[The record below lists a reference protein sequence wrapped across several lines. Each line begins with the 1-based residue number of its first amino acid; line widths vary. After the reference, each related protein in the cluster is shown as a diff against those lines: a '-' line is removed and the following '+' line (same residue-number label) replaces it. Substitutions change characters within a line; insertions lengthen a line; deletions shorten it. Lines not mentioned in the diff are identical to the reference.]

1 MSNQTERIFS
11 LFVGIPLFILG
22 LIFLYV
28 GYFVDPSMF
37 WVITGFLFSSM
48 STIWIHATFTDYP
61 TKRSLNKSKTQ
72 NISPDKEDYS
82 NLTPDEFEHHVA
94 DLWEKQGWS
103 TKVTSSV
110 ADKGIDVIAHKNEI
124 YPEKA
129 LIQAKKY
136 EPGNKVTSSEIQQ
149 YSSLKQQEDNVD
161 EVIIVTTS
169 SFTSNARA
177 RARDL
182 NVKLINR
189 KDLSK
194 LRKKYQNLAEE

>member
-11 LFVGIPLFILG
+11 LFVGIPFFILG

-28 GYFVDPSMF
+28 GYFVWPSMF
-37 WVITGFLFSSM
+37 WVITGLFFSSM